1 MSHFVLVW
9 HKIYSIW
16 LIYRILWNLIWTT
29 VNLYGAWFN
38 MSQQKAAVNLAFK
51 YTHEMR
57 PESYENLNYLKLHYF
72 PRHTWG
78 HSRKNQ
84 HLGRCCLSAEDYFWS
99 KTWSFF
105 RKNFWQA
112 WTLVRSFGSGE
123 MLLSSNCSLK
133 VIYVAYFPKVFQN
146 QLVSK

>member
-99 KTWSFF
+99 KIKSLFAKIFDKPEFWFGPLNRVKYSYHQIVRLKSF
-105 RKNFWQA
+105 
-112 WTLVRSFGSGE
+112 
-123 MLLSSNCSLK
+123 MLLTLIRCFKIN
-133 VIYVAYFPKVFQN
+133 
-146 QLVSK
+146 